1 MAEEKSFSIPEML
14 ATLTLLEM
22 WARSARENL
31 VMKIEFEMAAEQSS
45 NLVEADGD
53 VLRRIQNG
61 NQATVKAAPADRAR
75 AMAEAHGEQFD
86 AALKNV
92 LGASGRLHAMLA

>member
-1 MAEEKSFSIPEML
+1 MPQEKSFSIPEML
-14 ATLTLLEM
+14 ATLTLCEM

-31 VMKIEFEMAAEQSS
+31 VMKVELEMAADKSS
-45 NLVEADGD
+45 NLVEAGGD

-61 NQATVKAAPADRAR
+61 NQATVKMAPAEQAK
-75 AMAEAHGEQFD
+75 ALAGAHGEQFD

>member
-45 NLVEADGD
+45 NLVEAGTD

-61 NQATVKAAPADRAR
+61 NQATVKMAPADQAK
-75 AMAEAHGEQFD
+75 ALAAAHSEQFD
-86 AALKNV
+86 AGLKNT
-92 LGASGRLHAMLA
+92 LAASGRLHAMLA